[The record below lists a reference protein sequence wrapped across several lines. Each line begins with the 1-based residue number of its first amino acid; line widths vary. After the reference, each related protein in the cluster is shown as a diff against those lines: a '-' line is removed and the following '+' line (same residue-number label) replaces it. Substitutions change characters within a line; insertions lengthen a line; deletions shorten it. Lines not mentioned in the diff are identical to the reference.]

1 MSGDDNDPLP
11 TWLFAGAA
19 GLMALCADADGD
31 PLPEEHGP
39 WTRVRKLMLD
49 HADEEEAR
57 RLIREH
63 GFCCF
68 DAAIEDVS

>member
-1 MSGDDNDPLP
+1 MSDEDDEPLVA
-11 TWLFAGAA
+11 WLFAGAA
-19 GLMALCADADGD
+19 GVMALCVDSDGD

-39 WTRVRKLMLD
+39 WTRVRRVTLD

-57 RLIREH
+57 HLIREH

-68 DAAIEDVS
+68 DAATKDAS